1 MNASNDW
8 NELNGAET
16 TGGRG
21 EDVLIVRIRR
31 ALAIGLTMLALP
43 ASSASALAV
52 RDDIARSNEC
62 FTVAWNSAN
71 GALASLVVNGDAD
84 RMNWISGLE
93 SWGEI
98 RTNVKKIGG
107 HDGWTGAAF
116 RDSEKLP
123 FRGMRE
129 EGDKVVSVYD
139 NGILRAE
146 VFRELTHDALKERYV
161 FTNVSKAPLYFGR
174 GDLGILA
181 TFNDDYAGAD
191 ECIRR
196 RCSAHVWCGGGN
208 SWVRAVKMGAF
219 PTELAL
225 VLNEGSLDW
234 YSVRRVAAEGSNDRG
249 DIVLHPDPLVL
260 QPGGTAAVAW
270 TLAAYDAKGGFNAA
284 LLRHGG
290 AVVEFD
296 EETIFPDELFQIS
309 IAEPDGKVR
318 RETRAPEKGV
328 GEYAFEFRLADGRI
342 ARATGFCSP
351 AFDDLVRARVRFIVE
366 KQQCLD
372 ENSPLYGAFL
382 PYDNEDER
390 QYFSAEWRDMN
401 ACRERTAMPIM
412 IAKYLQ
418 RHGEDAA
425 ARKAL
430 DLWERFALR
439 EFFDADTCAV
449 YDGIGK
455 DPRFKRLYN
464 GPQVIGLW
472 KEMYKLKKDPKYLDW
487 IERTIV
493 NFYEN
498 GGTNF
503 YPNGCNFSEE
513 FVLLRDTG
521 RDVSRIGR
529 YLREHIGNIVR
540 NGVRPPAHEVK
551 YEQTIVAPAVTILSA
566 YSVLVERDRR
576 VDAVLP
582 DLVDMLSRFNG
593 NQPDH
598 RLNEIAI
605 RHWDGYWF
613 GKRHTYGDTL
623 HQHSAL
629 SARAFMWYALSGGNA
644 AWRRRAE
651 HTYRNVLA
659 MFTPDGRATAA
670 YMLPLTVTMVNRDG
684 SAAEPTRRVTG
695 PDPLA
700 NDQDSALYNAMASG
714 LFGD

>member
-1 MNASNDW
+1 
-8 NELNGAET
+8 
-16 TGGRG
+16 
-21 EDVLIVRIRR
+21 
-31 ALAIGLTMLALP
+31 
-43 ASSASALAV
+43 
-52 RDDIARSNEC
+52 
-62 FTVAWNSAN
+62 
-71 GALASLVVNGDAD
+71 
-84 RMNWISGLE
+84 
-93 SWGEI
+93 
-98 RTNVKKIGG
+98 
-107 HDGWTGAAF
+107 
-116 RDSEKLP
+116 
-123 FRGMRE
+123 
-129 EGDKVVSVYD
+129 
-139 NGILRAE
+139 
-146 VFRELTHDALKERYV
+146 
-161 FTNVSKAPLYFGR
+161 
-174 GDLGILA
+174 
-181 TFNDDYAGAD
+181 
-191 ECIRR
+191 
-196 RCSAHVWCGGGN
+196 
-208 SWVRAVKMGAF
+208 MGPF

-296 EETIFPDELFQIS
+296 KETIFPDELFRIS

-390 QYFSAEWRDMN
+390 QCFSAEWRDMN
-401 ACRERTAMPIM
+401 ACRERTAMPLM

-425 ARKAL
+425 ARRAL

-439 EFFDADTCAV
+439 EFFDADTCTV

-455 DPRFKRLYN
+455 DLRFKRLYN

-503 YPNGCNFSEE
+503 YPNGCSFSEE
-513 FVLLRDTG
+513 FVLLRDAG
-521 RDVSRIGR
+521 RDVSRIR
-529 YLREHIGNIVR
+529 RHLREHVGNIVR

-566 YSVLVERDRR
+566 YSALVERDGR

-582 DLVDMLSRFNG
+582 DLVDMLLRFNG

-629 SARAFMWYALSGGNA
+629 SARAFIWYARSGGDA

-651 HTYRNVLA
+651 HAYRNVLA
-659 MFTPDGRATAA
+659 MFAPDGRATAA

-684 SAAEPTRRVTG
+684 SAAESTRRVIG

-700 NDQDSALYNAMASG
+700 NDQDSALYHAMASG